1 MVAVGGSI
9 TAANYNSI
17 KDSVDNVYDTL
28 YGQTIRCADQ
38 VDDTTVEDDEH
49 VNLFLD
55 LTSAYVHQNDSLPA
69 LTPPATGQT
78 IGADTSLAHDQ
89 SDGSQSAV
97 ANSAQMGYNDYE
109 AVATSIEAFSFSV
122 DADHLRFPDASFALA
137 ASAGAGRTSN
147 WGVAANNATLHH
159 ILTINFSTAN
169 RMQKWID
176 SGGRIYFNPSLTGA
190 SGAKSLDWADLLSAC
205 GTIKIDKC
213 NTSADSG
220 TVYRGLKDL
229 STTEYRILFRKTGS
243 GVYSDNRYD
252 ILGYFTADKLRL
264 KIRFVDGDTGT
275 GGQGVDPGGDDDPI
289 DETVNGT
296 LNSSVT
302 TYDADS
308 SFTYNSATYTAVD
321 NTGPVNGTNI
331 TNIHTLANANPQPE

>member
-17 KDSVDNVYDTL
+17 KDSVDAVYDVL
-28 YGQTIRCADQ
+28 YGQTLRCSDQ
-38 VDDTTVEDDEH
+38 AEDTAVEDDEH

-55 LTSAYVHQNDSLPA
+55 LTSAYVHENQSMPA

-137 ASAGAGRTSN
+137 ASAGAGRTAD

-159 ILTINFSTAN
+159 ILTINFSSAA
-169 RMQKWID
+169 RMNNWIE

-190 SGAKSLDWADLLSAC
+190 TGAKSLDWADLLSAC

-220 TVYRGLKDL
+220 TIYRGLKDL
-229 STTEYRILFRKTGS
+229 TTNTYRLMFRKSGS
-243 GVYSDNRYD
+243 GVYSDNYYD
-252 ILGYFTADKLRL
+252 IYGYFTADKLRL

-331 TNIHTLANANPQPE
+331 TNIHTLADANPQPE

>member
-17 KDSVDNVYDTL
+17 KNSVDAVYDTL
-28 YGQTIRCADQ
+28 YGQTLRCADQ
-38 VDDTTVEDDEH
+38 TVGTTVEDDEM

-55 LTSAYVHQNDSLPA
+55 LTGTYVHQNQSMPV

-137 ASAGAGRTSN
+137 ATASAQRTTN
-147 WGVAANNATLHH
+147 WGVAATNSILHH
-159 ILTINFSTAN
+159 VVTINFSSAA
-169 RMQKWID
+169 RMNNWIE
-176 SGGRIYFNPSLTGA
+176 SGGRIYVNPSLSSGT
-190 SGAKSLDWADLLSAC
+190 GAKSLDWAALLTAC
-205 GTIKIDKC
+205 GTIKIDNC

-220 TVYRGLKDL
+220 TIYRGLKDL
-229 STTEYRILFRKTGS
+229 TTNTYRLMFRKSGS
-243 GVYSDNRYD
+243 GVYSDNYYD
-252 ILGYFTADKLRL
+252 IYGYFTADKLRL
-264 KIRFVDGDTGT
+264 KMRFVDGDTGT

-296 LNSSVT
+296 LDNVIT

-308 SFTYNSATYTAVD
+308 TFTYNSANYTAVD
-321 NTGPVNGTNI
+321 NTGVVRGTSI
-331 TNIHTLANANPQPE
+331 TNIHSLTDANPQPE

>member
-17 KDSVDNVYDTL
+17 KDSVDAVYDTL

-55 LTSAYVHQNDSLPA
+55 LTGTYVHQNDSLPA

-122 DADHLRFPDASFALA
+122 DADHLRFPDASFALG
-137 ASAGAGRTSN
+137 SSGGAGRSSD
-147 WGVAANNATLHH
+147 WGVAANNRILHH
-159 ILTINFSTAN
+159 IATINFSSAA
-169 RMQKWID
+169 RMDNWIE
-176 SGGRIYFNPSLTGA
+176 SGGRIYLNPSLSGA
-190 SGAKSLDWADLLSAC
+190 SGAKSLDWADLLSAI
-205 GTIKIDKC
+205 GTVKIDKC

-229 STTEYRILFRKTGS
+229 TTNTYRLMFRKFGS
-243 GVYSDNRYD
+243 GVYADNYYD
-252 ILGYFTADKLRL
+252 VSGYFTTDKLRL

-296 LNSSVT
+296 LSSDIA

-308 SFTYNSATYTAVD
+308 TFSYNSATYTAVD
-321 NTGPVNGTNI
+321 NSGPVRGTNI
-331 TNIHTLANANPQPE
+331 TNIHTLGDADPQPQ

>member
-229 STTEYRILFRKTGS
+229 TTNTYRLMFRKFGS
-243 GVYSDNRYD
+243 GVYADNYYD
-252 ILGYFTADKLRL
+252 VSGYFTTDKLRL

-331 TNIHTLANANPQPE
+331 TNIHTLEDANPQPE

>member
-1 MVAVGGSI
+1 MVAVGGLI

-17 KDSVDNVYDTL
+17 KNSVDAVYDTL

-38 VDDTTVEDDEH
+38 VVDTRVEDDEMTD
-49 VNLFLD
+49 LFLD
-55 LTSAYVHQNDSLPA
+55 LTGAYVHQNQSMPA
-69 LTPPATGQT
+69 LTPPATSQT
-78 IGADTSLAHDQ
+78 IGADTSLAYDQ

-137 ASAGAGRTSN
+137 SSGGAGRSGA
-147 WGVAANNATLHH
+147 WGVAANNRILHH
-159 ILTINFSTAN
+159 IATINFSSAA
-169 RMQKWID
+169 RMDHWIE
-176 SGGRIYFNPSLTGA
+176 SGGRIYLNPSLTGG
-190 SGAKSLDWADLLSAC
+190 SGAKSLDWANLLSAI
-205 GTIKIDKC
+205 GTLKIDKC
-213 NTSADSG
+213 NSSADSG

-229 STTEYRILFRKTGS
+229 TTNSYRLMFRKFGS
-243 GVYSDNRYD
+243 GVYSDNYYD
-252 ILGYFTADKLRL
+252 VYGYFTTDKLRL

-296 LNSSVT
+296 LNSNIA

-308 SFTYNSATYTAVD
+308 TFSYNSATYTAVD
-321 NTGPVNGTNI
+321 NSGPVRGTNI
-331 TNIHTLANANPQPE
+331 TNIHTLGDANPQPE